1 MKQAIKGERQ
11 KMRVVYVVNYPIFF
25 LSHRMVLAERARAEG
40 HHVIIITPD
49 IQGADQI
56 RAQGFEWRAMSL
68 DPGRMRPWR
77 DLRTILDLYRL
88 FRELKPDVVHNI
100 TIKPVLYGTFAARLA
115 GVPRVVN
122 AISGMGH
129 LFAPGR
135 YVARRLGTAL
145 YRFFM
150 RHPDIR
156 VILQNRE
163 DMAFFESMKLAPPGA
178 LHLIKGSGVDVDKF
192 MPMPVRE
199 GPPVILQTSRMI
211 GDKGVREFIAA
222 ARLVKAARRDARFVL
237 AGPLYPDNPTALTAG
252 ELEGLTR
259 DGFIEWLGHRDDVLE
274 LLHRT
279 HIYVL
284 ASLYREG
291 VPKSLIE
298 AAACGLA
305 IVTTDISGCR
315 EVVTDGQTGLLVP
328 PGDAPALAAAIEKLL
343 TDPVLAARLGA
354 AARKRAVAEFSLE
367 QVLRAQTALYTEPA
381 SA

>member
-1 MKQAIKGERQ
+1 
-11 KMRVVYVVNYPIFF
+11 
-25 LSHRMVLAERARAEG
+25 
-40 HHVIIITPD
+40 
-49 IQGADQI
+49 
-56 RAQGFEWRAMSL
+56 MSL

-77 DLRTILDLYRL
+77 DIRTIWDLWWL
-88 FRELKPDVVHNI
+88 FRRLRPDVVHNV

-129 LFAPGR
+129 LFAAGR
-135 YVARRLGTAL
+135 PVARGFGTML

-150 RHPDIR
+150 RHRDMR

-163 DMAFFESMKLAPPGA
+163 DIAFFQTLRLAPPKA
-178 LHLIKGSGVDVDKF
+178 LRLIKGSGADMNLF
-192 MPMPVRE
+192 MPAPRPE

-222 ARLVKAARRDARFVL
+222 ARLVKQKRPEARFLL
-237 AGPLYPDNPTALTAG
+237 AGPLYPDNPTALSAD
-252 ELEGLTR
+252 ELNALTR
-259 DGFIEWLGHRDDVLE
+259 EGVIEWLGHRDDVLE
-274 LLHRT
+274 LLRAT
-279 HIYVL
+279 SVYVL

-315 EVVTDGQTGLLVP
+315 EVVSDGETGLLVP
-328 PGDAPALAAAIEKLL
+328 PGDAAALAAAIERLL
-343 TDPVLAARLGA
+343 ADPVLCAALGA
-354 AARKRAVAEFSLE
+354 QARKRAVAEFSLE
-367 QVLRAQTALYTEPA
+367 QVLNRQVALYGEPRLA
-381 SA
+381 